1 MRRVEIV
8 EIVALAP
15 TGGAKRRSRAWTD
28 EDDRYLRR
36 HRHDGRAAVA
46 EALGRS
52 PEAVR
57 HRALRL
63 GFTVPLRPRQGEVC
77 PICGQWRM
85 SPGTEA
91 YAAGYCQVCWA
102 KHKRAVFEQRRAEQ
116 AEQRAYEALK
126 KRAQRERRR
135 RP

>member
-1 MRRVEIV
+1 MRRVDSVNLLE
-8 EIVALAP
+8 LAP
-15 TGGAKRRSRAWTD
+15 VGGANRRSRPWTD

-46 EALGRS
+46 EALGRT

-63 GFTVPLRPRQGEVC
+63 GFTVPIRPSQGELC

-85 SPGTEA
+85 SRGTEA
-91 YAAGYCQVCWA
+91 YAAGYCQVCWG
-102 KHKRAVFEQRRAEQ
+102 KHKRAVYLQRKAEQ

-126 KRAQRERRR
+126 KRELRARRAQ
-135 RP
+135 